1 MKNDIFWSEIG
12 ARFGEPDGTPSPRIP
27 RNTPPPG
34 LFSQHD
40 LGLQTLEV
48 YESFYLYY
56 IFLTARA
63 YQLQHATRKFIKTR
77 KA

>member
-1 MKNDIFWSEIG
+1 MTF
-12 ARFGEPDGTPSPRIP
+12 FGLKKGHDLENRAAHPHQEFPGI
-27 RNTPPPG
+27 PPPG

-56 IFLTARA
+56 IFLIASA